1 MQIFARIAGSDHK
14 APECQGS
21 FFIASLLCAAMTCLT
36 LSFSGC
42 GQEANGPNAQQLL
55 RRQQQRSNQQST
67 APRTTRQRLETAKDF
82 LKDKNFVEAGD
93 EIRRLLIADPQ
104 NREALV
110 LSARVEAAQGSE
122 IAAIKILD
130 SIESPDP
137 ILKRDM
143 LWLAVTWLTK
153 SGDYSLAEDKLMQ
166 LLSIEKDAVQ
176 VHRELAVILNNQG
189 RRIDAAPHLLALA
202 KLGKIREKELF
213 AMTTYSNPFIDTTR
227 PKPRLNATLTPALL
241 AQAKAFRM
249 EGEIQKA
256 VALTKRLQTAFPDS
270 TSIAAFLGR
279 LHTELQNEN
288 ELMAW
293 HANLPASIER
303 EPEYWSSIGIWMQR
317 HDHHREAV
325 RCLAEAALRDP
336 TDRYVY
342 QAFERSLRFTGKEV
356 EANAALLRQQLLTEA
371 ASLAKSFGLKRG
383 TKQEMERMAEI
394 LFELERPWESISW
407 KEITFKYYG
416 GSPEESTDLDKIRT
430 ELNRNNSVVDD
441 NFQTCGIDISMWPL
455 PHPNDLVTRIAAKKT
470 AVSIPSQNSAQVPIK
485 LIDVASSVG
494 LKYSYNNG
502 DQNPHDDVVF
512 LHQLTGGGIGVLD
525 YNLDG
530 CMDIYLSQGGGEAHD
545 PVGSQPNELFAN
557 HGGKYFERV
566 SSYSETADTGYGQG
580 VAIADLNQDGFPDL
594 LVANVGANRIY
605 MNNGDGTFSSKSIPA
620 EISDQSWTTSIAC
633 GDLGGDNLP
642 EIIAVNY
649 IDDPQAFK
657 IPCTSEST
665 DCRPS
670 AFQPAA
676 DSIIE
681 IQSDGSFKRFNR
693 CSGNSS
699 RPSFGFAALIA
710 DFDSRPGNELFIAN
724 DGMPNQFW
732 TSDPHDTGP
741 RRLLHENANL
751 FGCSTDPTGRS
762 RGCMGIASGDLDRN
776 GTLDLHVTNYWNQPS
791 DIYLQRKTGLFVPAN
806 IEFGTYAASRKN
818 VGWGTQAVDFDRDG
832 HLDLAVLNGHLVNKP
847 GGSEPYKMLPQLFQ
861 SRSGSPARHTLSNP
875 TDPYWTDPK
884 LGRTMAVLDWNI
896 DGKPDLI
903 TNHLDA
909 PVALLSNQTTTGN
922 SLQIELI
929 GTTSERDAIGA
940 RVTVSGDRQSWTQW
954 ETGGD
959 GFLCSNEPVLDFGIA
974 NTEAVTRVD
983 VHWPSGQTQTVH
995 GLAINQRYLIIEGV
1009 AEAYARDQS
1018 NLRR

>member
-1 MQIFARIAGSDHK
+1 MKKKAELRFSVTRI
-14 APECQGS
+14 
-21 FFIASLLCAAMTCLT
+21 LLAT
-36 LSFSGC
+36 LACFTLVLVGC
-42 GQEANGPNAQQLL
+42 EKDSRRPTAQQLL
-55 RRQQQRSNQQST
+55 RRQQLRANQQQT
-67 APRTTRQRLETAKDF
+67 PNRIRQQRLDAATKF
-82 LKDKNFVEAGD
+82 LNDNNFVGAGD
-93 EIRRLLIADPQ
+93 ELSRMLIANPED
-104 NREALV
+104 REALI
-110 LSARVEAAQGSE
+110 LSARVEAAQGNE
-122 IAAIKILD
+122 PAALTIID
-130 SIESPDP
+130 SIESEDP
-137 ILKRDM
+137 SQKQSM
-143 LWLAVTWLTK
+143 LWLAVEWSKK
-153 SGDYSLAEDKLMQ
+153 SGNYTKAEQSLNQ
-166 LLSIEKDAVQ
+166 LLDIDKDDVQ
-176 VHRELAVILNNQG
+176 VHREFANILNNQG
-189 RRIDAAPHLLALA
+189 RRIESVPHLLALA

-213 AMTTYSNPFIDTTR
+213 AMTTYSDPLIDISL
-227 PKPRLNATLTPALL
+227 PKPSRNANLTPALL
-241 AQAKAFRM
+241 AKAKASHM
-249 EGEIQKA
+249 NGEMRE
-256 VALTKRLQTAFPDS
+256 ALLLTEKLRSAFPKS

-279 LHTELQNEN
+279 LYVELQNEAA
-288 ELMAW
+288 LAAW
-293 HANLPASIER
+293 LSDLPISIER
-303 EPEYWSSIGIWMQR
+303 EPEYWSTIGTWMQR
-317 HDHHREAV
+317 HERHREAV
-325 RCLAEAALRDP
+325 RCFAEAAIRDP
-336 TDRYVY
+336 TDGYVY
-342 QAFERSLRFTGKEV
+342 QALERSLRFTGETAK
-356 EANAALLRQQLLTEA
+356 ANSASDRQRLLSEA
-371 ASLAKSFGLKRG
+371 ADLARSFGLKRG
-383 TKQEMERMAEI
+383 TKAEIERMAEI
-394 LFELERPWESISW
+394 LLELKRPWESISW
-407 KEITFKYYG
+407 KEIAHKYYG
-416 GSPEESTDLDKIRT
+416 GSHQENAALAVTRKQITHDIGAAQE
-430 ELNRNNSVVDD
+430 
-441 NFQTCGIDISMWPL
+441 NFRACGIDLSMWPL
-455 PHPNDLVTRIAAKKT
+455 PPNELVTRITAKRAT
-470 AVSIPSQNSAQVPIK
+470 ASIPSQNPAQVPIK
-485 LIDVASSVG
+485 LTDVASSVG
-494 LKYSYNNG
+494 LKFSYNNG
-502 DQNPHDDVVF
+502 DQNPRDGVVF

-566 SSYSETADTGYGQG
+566 TNYSETADTGYGQG

-670 AFQPAA
+670 AFKPAV
-676 DSIIE
+676 DSIME
-681 IQSDGSFKRFNR
+681 IQPDGSFKRFNR

-732 TSDPHDTGP
+732 TSDPHDTGD

-776 GTLDLHVTNYWNQPS
+776 GTLDLHVTNYWNQAS
-791 DIYLQRKTGLFVPAN
+791 DTYLQRDTGLFVPAN
-806 IEFGTYAASRKN
+806 IEFGTYEASRKN

-832 HLDLAVLNGHLVNKP
+832 HLDIAVLNGHVVNKR
-847 GGSEPYKMLPQLFQ
+847 GSSEPYKMLPQLFQ
-861 SRSGSPARHTLSNP
+861 SRSGIPSSHTLSNP
-875 TDPYWTDPK
+875 SEPYWKDPK
-884 LGRTMAVLDWNI
+884 LGRTMAVLDWNT

-922 SLQIELI
+922 SLQIELV

-940 RVTVSGDRQSWTQW
+940 RVTVSGDGQSWTQW

-983 VHWPSGQTQTVH
+983 VHWPSGKTQTLH
-995 GLAINQRYLIIEGV
+995 GLAINQRYLIIEGEE
-1009 AEAYARDQS
+1009 EAYARDQP
-1018 NLRR
+1018 NLSQ